1 MHFPCNLT
9 CERKYETNKK
19 NFVHPVRDC
28 KHSES
33 FLLVLLVKE
42 KNSQSQVQQLPVNK
56 GIKKGNM
63 YALFKHWNLIWCK
76 IKIIRR
82 LRMIIYLKFLKF
94 MWSHHH
100 VNFRTINTTVLQ
112 RLIWIKLLESLSIF
126 LFTNDIL
133 TIFFFNK
140 YNKIFLP
147 IELIRILHGI

>member
-1 MHFPCNLT
+1 MW
-9 CERKYETNKK
+9 KKIWNKQK

-33 FLLVLLVKE
+33 FLLVLLFKE
-42 KNSQSQVQQLPVNK
+42 KNSQSQVQQWPVNK

-100 VNFRTINTTVLQ
+100 ANFRTINTTASQ

-126 LFTNDIL
+126 LFTNDTL
-133 TIFFFNK
+133 TIFF
-140 YNKIFLP
+140 
-147 IELIRILHGI
+147 LINTIKFFCQLS